1 MLARGAI
8 LKANTPVSD
17 MAPKTVELLV
27 VLTKLMSLLSS
38 DGERNWSAWMLRAK
52 TRLENSDFSGVEYLL
67 SAYGGMGSFSD
78 FVAGQDM
85 VAGQFAWKPGYVALN
100 DELDALRSK
109 AWSLAMDIKLDHAV
123 ERS

>member
-1 MLARGAI
+1 
-8 LKANTPVSD
+8 
-17 MAPKTVELLV
+17 MAPNTVELLV
-27 VLTKLMSLLSS
+27 VLTKLVTLLSS

-85 VAGQFAWKPGYVALN
+85 VSGHFAWKPGYVALN
-100 DELDALRSK
+100 DELDALRSQ
-109 AWSLAMDIKLDHAV
+109 AWSLAMDIKRDHAV

>member
-109 AWSLAMDIKLDHAV
+109 AWSLAMDIKRDHAV
-123 ERS
+123 ERW